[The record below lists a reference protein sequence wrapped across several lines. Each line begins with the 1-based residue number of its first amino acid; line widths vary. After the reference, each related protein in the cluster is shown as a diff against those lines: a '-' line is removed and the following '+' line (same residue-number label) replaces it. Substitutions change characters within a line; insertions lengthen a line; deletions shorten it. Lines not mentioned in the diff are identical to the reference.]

1 MSLRFSVS
9 TALALALIVG
19 FGVGRLVETLE
30 ADVPGVPPWLLVG
43 ARLGILVLTIAVT
56 LWVLSR
62 GLAPLRR
69 VAETAEEIIA
79 SGDVSKRV
87 EGATGSDEVGRIA
100 ASFNQVVAKLE
111 SILLTQRRLLADTSH
126 ELRNPLTVIRT
137 NVDMLG
143 KPLDEETRREV
154 TDETEREIRRVIT
167 LVEDL
172 TLLSKTEN
180 TRPVRMEPVRLEAV
194 VGEAVERLRP
204 LAAGRALEMITPGA
218 SPVVLGDEDRLLQ
231 IMVNLIGNA
240 IRYTSPTGS
249 IVITVER
256 RKDMGVVTVR
266 DDGIG
271 ISPEHLPH
279 VFERFY
285 RADAARARNTGGSGL
300 GLAIVKALVES
311 HHGKVEVQSEVA
323 KGSVFTVSIPTEDA
337 ERPRITHLMPVLA
350 E

>member
-1 MSLRFSVS
+1 MSLRARVS
-9 TALALALIVG
+9 AALAVTLVMG
-19 FGVGRLVETLE
+19 YGVSRLVKLLE
-30 ADVPGVPPWLLVG
+30 VRVPGEAPWTLIGVRVALL
-43 ARLGILVLTIAVT
+43 AITIAVT

-69 VAETAEEIIA
+69 VAEIAEEIIA

-87 EGATGSDEVGRIA
+87 EGETGDDEVGRIA

-111 SILLTQRRLLADTSH
+111 SILLAQRRLLADTSH

-154 TDETEREIRRVIT
+154 ADETEREIRRVIT

-180 TRPVRMEPVRLEAV
+180 TRPVRMEPVRLDHV
-194 VGEAVERLRP
+194 VREAVEQLRA
-204 LAAGRALEMITPGA
+204 LAAGRALEVATPGVP
-218 SPVVLGDEDRLLQ
+218 PVVLGDEDRLRQ
-231 IMVNLIGNA
+231 IVVNLIGNA
-240 IRYTSPTGS
+240 IRYTGPDGR
-249 IVITVER
+249 IVVTVER
-256 RKDMGVVTVR
+256 RKDTGVMVVR

-271 ISPEHLPH
+271 IAPEHLPH

-285 RADAARARNTGGSGL
+285 RADAARARATGGSGL

-311 HHGKVEVQSEVA
+311 HHGRVEVESEVG

-337 ERPRITHLMPVLA
+337 QRPRVTHLMPVLA

>member
-1 MSLRFSVS
+1 MSLRARVS
-9 TALALALIVG
+9 AALAVTLVVA
-19 FGVGRLVETLE
+19 FGVGRLVERLAAE
-30 ADVPGVPPWLLVG
+30 VPGAPWLLVS
-43 ARLGILVLTIAVT
+43 ARVGLLVLTIAVT

-87 EGATGSDEVGRIA
+87 EGETGDDEVGRIA

-154 TDETEREIRRVIT
+154 ADETEREIRRVIT

-180 TRPVRMEPVRLEAV
+180 TRPVRMAPVRLDHV
-194 VGEAVERLRP
+194 VTEAVEHLRP
-204 LAAGRALEMITPGA
+204 LAAGRALEVVTSGVP
-218 SPVVLGDEDRLLQ
+218 PVVLGDEDRLRQ
-231 IMVNLIGNA
+231 IVVNLVANA
-240 IRYTSPTGS
+240 IRYTGPAGR
-249 IVITVER
+249 IVVTVER
-256 RKDMGVVTVR
+256 RRDTGVVAVR

-271 ISPEHLPH
+271 IAPEHLPH

-285 RADAARARNTGGSGL
+285 RADAARARATGGSGL

-311 HHGKVEVQSEVA
+311 HHGKVEVESVVE